1 MERDLALA
9 RLRSLEP
16 ELRHRGVVGC
26 ALFGSTARDE
36 AGADSDVDVLI
47 DLPTPHGLSALD
59 LARLYALIED
69 RMGVRTEVVL
79 RRNLKPFLRDSI
91 LADAV
96 LVF

>member
-1 MERDLALA
+1 MDRDLALA

-16 ELRHRGVVGC
+16 ELRHRGVLGC
-26 ALFGSTARDE
+26 SLFGSTARGE

-59 LARLYALIED
+59 LAELYALIEE
-69 RMGVRTEVVL
+69 RMGMRTEVVV
-79 RRNLKPFLRDSI
+79 RRNLKPFLREAI

-96 LVF
+96 PVF